1 MSKTWFWVKFSLL
14 MIFSVWVGLVALPD
28 SVKEGLP
35 APLSE
40 KLSQYQL
47 KLGIDL
53 SGGTQLEYQVD
64 FTEAEKRAENS
75 LLDES
80 PDNDIIVDKKQISGG
95 VVKTLKKRID
105 PDGTKEVNIFA
116 SQRGEQ
122 WFVIVELTEAIDTPE
137 NRAKLEKVTSLQFR
151 EPTSPEEQKVRAENI
166 LSPLLETKKD
176 FSEISKEMQE
186 NKIGSILPIS
196 LPAEELDQFFGKE
209 NSELISEI
217 SGFSA
222 KENNTVLSQVVSS
235 QFGPS
240 IIQFKNKTHTENS
253 VINEAGETESESSEI
268 YAFELLILSPDF
280 LRWKDTGLG
289 GAQFRVA
296 KTAEDGQRNPVT
308 SITFD
313 AEGGK
318 LFADITGR
326 LSKVSIPGLCGGTG
340 QQFAIFVDGVSVSD
354 PCVHER
360 IDGGSAQISFGA
372 TNYQA
377 AQVEAAEL
385 AENLNSGATPAP
397 VELVSERKISASLG
411 EKAFDMSIEAA
422 LIGFGL
428 VTLWIIFFYRF
439 YGLLAIIALTFYA
452 AVLIAILKSAS
463 FLVLTL
469 SGIAGIILS
478 IGMAVDAN
486 ILIFERIKEEL
497 KSGQK
502 YADAV
507 EEGFDRAWS
516 SIKDS
521 NVSSLITCF
530 ILWALGTSII
540 KAFAITLAIGIGI
553 SMFTA
558 ITFTWYLAK
567 VFVPKALESKHG
579 ALIGVKK

>member
-1 MSKTWFWVKFSLL
+1 MSNMWFWVKFSLL
-14 MIFSVWVGLVALPD
+14 MIFTAWVGVIALPN
-28 SVKEGLP
+28 SVKEKFP
-35 APLSE
+35 APIAE
-40 KLSQYQL
+40 KLSEYQL

-64 FTEAEKRAENS
+64 FSKAEERAANS
-75 LLDES
+75 LLDNT
-80 PDNDIIVDKKQISGG
+80 PDNDVVVDKKQISDG

-116 SQRGEQ
+116 SQRGEK

-137 NRAKLEKVTSLQFR
+137 NRAKLQKVTSLQFK
-151 EPTSPEEQKVRAENI
+151 EPASLEEQKIRAEKI
-166 LSPLLETKKD
+166 LAPILAKEKT
-176 FSEISKEMQE
+176 FSEISEEMQK
-186 NKIGSILPIS
+186 NKTGNRVPLS
-196 LPAEELDQFFGKE
+196 LKKEELEGFFG
-209 NSELISEI
+209 SEI
-217 SGFSA
+217 SDFSTI
-222 KENNTVLSQVVSS
+222 ENDTVLPQVISSPLGKTIVHFTNKTTEKNTVV
-235 QFGPS
+235 
-240 IIQFKNKTHTENS
+240 
-253 VINEAGETESESSEI
+253 NEAGENEEETSEI
-268 YAFELLILSPDF
+268 YNFEILILNPDF
-280 LRWKDTGLG
+280 LKWKDTGLG

-296 KTAEDGQRNPVT
+296 KTSEDQQRNPVT

-313 AEGGK
+313 QEGGQ

-326 LSKVSIPGLCGGTG
+326 LSKVSIPGVCSGSG
-340 QQFAIFVDGVSVSD
+340 QQFAIFVDGKSVSA
-354 PCVHER
+354 PCVSMR

-372 TNYQA
+372 TSYKA
-377 AQVEAAEL
+377 AQIEAKEL

-397 VELVSERKISASLG
+397 IKLISERKISANLG
-411 EKAFDMSIEAA
+411 AKAFDESISAA
-422 LIGFGL
+422 LIGFML
-428 VTLWIIFFYRF
+428 VAMWIIFFYRF
-439 YGLLAIIALTFYA
+439 YGFLAIVALTFYA

-497 KSGQK
+497 RSGKK

-507 EEGFDRAWS
+507 EEGFDRAWT

-521 NVSSLITCF
+521 NISSLITCF

-567 VFVPKALESKHG
+567 VFVPKALESRYG
-579 ALIGVKK
+579 MLIGVKK

>member
-1 MSKTWFWVKFSLL
+1 MSNMWFWVKFSLL
-14 MIFSVWVGLVALPD
+14 MIFTAWVGVIALPN
-28 SVKEGLP
+28 SVKEKFP
-35 APLSE
+35 APIAE
-40 KLSQYQL
+40 KLSEYQL

-64 FTEAEKRAENS
+64 FSKAEERAANS
-75 LLDES
+75 RLDNN
-80 PDNDIIVDKKQISGG
+80 PDNDVIVDKKQISDG

-116 SQRGEQ
+116 SQRGEK
-122 WFVIVELTEAIDTPE
+122 WFVIVELTESIDTPE
-137 NRAKLEKVTSLQFR
+137 NRAKLQKVTSLQFK
-151 EPTSPEEQKVRAENI
+151 EPASVEEQKIKAEKI
-166 LSPLLETKKD
+166 LAPILAKEKT
-176 FSEISKEMQE
+176 FSEISEEMQK
-186 NKIGSILPIS
+186 NKTGSLVPLS
-196 LPAEELDQFFGKE
+196 LKKEELEGFFGSE
-209 NSELISEI
+209 NSDILSEI
-217 SGFSA
+217 SDLTET
-222 KENNTVLSQVVSS
+222 ENNTVLSQVVSS
-235 QFGPS
+235 PLGKTIVQFT
-240 IIQFKNKTHTENS
+240 NKTTEKNT
-253 VINEAGETESESSEI
+253 VINEAGENEEETSEV
-268 YAFELLILSPDF
+268 YNFEVLILNPDF

-296 KTAEDGQRNPVT
+296 KTSEDQQRNPVT

-313 AEGGK
+313 QEGGQ

-326 LSKVSIPGLCGGTG
+326 LSKVSIPGVCSGSG
-340 QQFAIFVDGVSVSD
+340 QQFAIFVDGKSVSA
-354 PCVHER
+354 PCVSMR

-372 TNYQA
+372 TSYKA
-377 AQVEAAEL
+377 AQTEAKEL

-397 VELVSERKISASLG
+397 IKLISERKISANLG
-411 EKAFDMSIEAA
+411 AKAFDESISAA
-422 LIGFGL
+422 LIGFML
-428 VTLWIIFFYRF
+428 VAIWIIFFYRF
-439 YGLLAIIALTFYA
+439 YGFLAIVALTFYA

-497 KSGQK
+497 RSGKK

-567 VFVPKALESKHG
+567 VFVPKALESKYG
-579 ALIGVKK
+579 MLIGVKK

>member
-1 MSKTWFWVKFSLL
+1 MSKTWFWVKFSFL
-14 MIFSVWVGLVALPD
+14 MIFSVWVGLIALPN
-28 SVKEGLP
+28 SAKETLP
-35 APLSE
+35 APMAE
-40 KLSQYQL
+40 KLSEYQL

-64 FTEAEKRAENS
+64 FVEAEKRAENS
-75 LLDES
+75 LLDED
-80 PDNDIIVDKKQISGG
+80 PDNDVVVDKKQISNG

-116 SQRGEQ
+116 SERGED

-137 NRAKLEKVTSLQFR
+137 NRSKLEKVTSLQFR
-151 EPTSPEEQKVRAENI
+151 EPVSEGEQITRAQKI
-166 LSPLLETKKD
+166 LAPLVAGEKEFT
-176 FSEISKEMQE
+176 EISEEIQKD
-186 NKIGSILPIS
+186 KTGTLLPLS
-196 LPAEELDQFFGKE
+196 LSQDEFSQFFGEKSTAIQE
-209 NSELISEI
+209 EI
-217 SGFSA
+217 SGTE
-222 KENNTVLSQVVSS
+222 ENIVLSDVISS
-235 QFGPS
+235 QFGPA
-240 IIQFKNKTHTENS
+240 IVQFKNKTTEDTTVLNEGGGNEVES
-253 VINEAGETESESSEI
+253 VET
-268 YAFELLILSPDF
+268 FHFDFLILD

-296 KTAEDGQRNPVT
+296 KTAEDQQRNPVT

-313 AEGGK
+313 QEGGQ

-326 LSKVSIPGLCGGTG
+326 LGAVSIPGVCGGTG

-372 TNYQA
+372 TSYQA
-377 AQVEAAEL
+377 AQTEAAEL

-397 VELVSERKISASLG
+397 VSLISERKISASLG
-411 EKAFDMSIEAA
+411 EKAFEMSINAA
-422 LIGFGL
+422 LIGFAL
-428 VTLWIIFFYRF
+428 VTIWIIFFYRF
-439 YGLLAIIALTFYA
+439 YGVLAIVALAFYA

-497 KSGQK
+497 REGKK
-502 YADAV
+502 YSDAV

-567 VFVPKALESKHG
+567 VFVPKVIESKHKT
-579 ALIGVKK
+579 LIGA